1 MMSPDVLREKL
12 VGPVVAMT
20 THFKE
25 DLSLDLDALRR
36 LTEYYIQCGIQTVIA
51 DGSTGEFF
59 SLTEEERKQVI
70 KTVVDTAKGRMTV
83 IAGTAHSGTD
93 ICLELTKYAQ
103 GIGADGVMIT
113 PPYYGYNGGGM
124 DCLKSHYDKITNK
137 TDIGVVIYFSG
148 TSLPLVRD
156 ILGKPSLMLD
166 LIDSCHGHASGFKD
180 ASGDYAFHRDV
191 SLLLKDKVSVMGSA
205 GMNYYLWGQ
214 MFGCPCFLTG
224 LGNIWPQVELE
235 FYDLLMNNRR
245 EEAIQIVQE
254 KDLPYIA
261 ATVSTK
267 RYWACVK
274 ALQGMV
280 GLPSG
285 PMRRPLLPITLEQ
298 AEMLRQVCT
307 EIGLMNLPVAA
318 AA

>member
-1 MMSPDVLREKL
+1 MMTPKQLREKL
-12 VGPVVAMT
+12 CGPVVAMT

-25 DLSLDLDALRR
+25 DLSLDLDAMRK
-36 LTEYYIQCGIQTVIA
+36 LTEYYVQCGVPTVIA

-93 ICLELTKYAQ
+93 ICTELTKYAE

-113 PPYYGYNGGGM
+113 PPYYGYNGGGL
-124 DCLKSHYDKITNK
+124 DCLKSHYDKVTSK
-137 TDIGVVIYFSG
+137 TKLGVVIYFSG
-148 TSLPLVRD
+148 TVLPLVRD
-156 ILGKPSLMLD
+156 ILAKPSLMLE
-166 LIDSCHGHASGFKD
+166 LADSCNGHASGFKD
-180 ASGDYAFHRDV
+180 ASGDFVFHREV
-191 SLLLKDKVSVMGSA
+191 SLLLKDKVAVMGSA
-205 GMNYYLWGQ
+205 GMSYYLWGQ

-224 LGNIWPQVELE
+224 LGNIWPKVEIE
-235 FYDLLMNNRR
+235 FYQHLQHNRR
-245 EEAIQIVQE
+245 EEAIQMVQE

-261 ATVSTK
+261 ATMSTK

-298 AEMLRQVCT
+298 ADMLRNVCT
-307 EIGLMNLPVAA
+307 EIGLMNLPVEAA
-318 AA
+318 A